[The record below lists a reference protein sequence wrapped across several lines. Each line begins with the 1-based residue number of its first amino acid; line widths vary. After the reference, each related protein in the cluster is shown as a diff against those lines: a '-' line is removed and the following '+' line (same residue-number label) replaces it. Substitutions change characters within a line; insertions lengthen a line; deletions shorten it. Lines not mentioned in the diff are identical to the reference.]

1 MQSFAVVPAAGQSW
15 RLGRAKLLLPWRDGR
30 TILETVLS
38 RWMEAK
44 LTAVVVVTPSPQ
56 WNAELAQAV
65 AATCRASGA
74 IPIQPDEQ
82 PREMKDSVLLAVQHI
97 DRCYNPSDND
107 VWLLAP
113 ADMPSWPS
121 AVVERL
127 LQAATDERVQI
138 AVPTYRSRRGH
149 PVLFRWKLKRL
160 LEQLGPSEGVNALV
174 HRVGCTELPWGD
186 ETILTDL
193 DTLQDYHYWRCAV
206 PAPSDANRQHR
217 QEDRRP
223 GDSNR

>member
-1 MQSFAVVPAAGQSW
+1 MQSFAVVPAAGQS
-15 RLGRAKLLLPWRDGR
+15 RRVGRAKLLLPWRDGR

-44 LTAVVVVTPSPQ
+44 LTAVVVVTPSPK

-65 AATCRASGA
+65 AATCRATGA

-97 DRCYNPSDND
+97 DRCYNPSAND

-121 AVVERL
+121 AVVESL

-149 PVLFRWKLKRL
+149 PVLFRWKLKSL

-174 HRVGCTELPWGD
+174 HRVGCTELPWED

-193 DTLQDYHYWRCAV
+193 DTLQDYHHWRCAV
-206 PAPSDANRQHR
+206 PAPGEANRPDR
-217 QEDRRP
+217 QD
-223 GDSNR
+223 D